1 PLTMS
6 LTPSF
11 AGAVPDGGTTF
22 GSLES
27 GPLVG
32 VFAAT
37 VGVVG
42 VVDDFVELVA
52 LASAWSALF
61 SLPTV
66 IVLEP
71 PEPHPALSSAVAA
84 AARARAARAGS
95 MFLRT
100 VERLT
105 RREPSGS
112 RLRSVRTVLGGE
124 VAVPCTRNPL

>member
-1 PLTMS
+1 MS

-32 VFAAT
+32 VFAAA

-52 LASAWSALF
+52 FVSAWSALF

-71 PEPHPALSSAVAA
+71 PEPHPAPSNAVAA
-84 AARARAARAGS
+84 AARARAARAGG
-95 MFLRT
+95 ML
-100 VERLT
+100 VGMAERLT
-105 RREPSGS
+105 RGEPSG
-112 RLRSVRTVLGGE
+112 
-124 VAVPCTRNPL
+124 